1 MCGNT
6 VSHDRRFLSKYMPQL
21 EAYFNY
27 RHIDVSSV
35 KEVITGGLIMLK
47 HTRRTAVIAL
57 KMILESP
64 LMSCDFIKK
73 NFLGF
78 RIYSKSF
85 RKRDFCRF
93 FQHRFYKF
101 KSSLKDRFIQVNFCI
116 PSVRSIYPLYLFI
129 CINNSLLEFSW
140 LTPFRYSL
148 SPGEVT
154 REFQIHNQY
163 VLQHC

>member
-1 MCGNT
+1 
-6 VSHDRRFLSKYMPQL
+6 MPQL

-35 KEVITGGLIMLK
+35 KEVITRWSNNAQAYEKNSCHRAQDDI
-47 HTRRTAVIAL
+47 R
-57 KMILESP
+57 ESINE
-64 LMSCDFIKK
+64 LRFYKK

-140 LTPFRYSL
+140 VDPIRYSL

-154 REFQIHNQY
+154 EGVPNS
-163 VLQHC
+163 